1 MNNTTITELN
11 KAACSKCYDSS
22 KHILTDNH
30 HLVIEIFDIAL
41 NPRNITLNG
50 KKIINAQTRS

>member
-1 MNNTTITELN
+1 MLMQTANDSTIAGFN
-11 KAACSKCYDSS
+11 KAACSKCFDDS

-41 NPRNITLNG
+41 NPRKLESVSVIACT
-50 KKIINAQTRS
+50 